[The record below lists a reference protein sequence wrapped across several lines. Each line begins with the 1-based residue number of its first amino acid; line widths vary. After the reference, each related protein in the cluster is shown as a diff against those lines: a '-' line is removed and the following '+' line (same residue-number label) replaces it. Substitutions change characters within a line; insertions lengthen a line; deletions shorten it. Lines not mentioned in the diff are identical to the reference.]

1 MKWALASVVFLL
13 AQSHFTYAQDVKV
26 REEAVRLM
34 ERANLVST
42 PVERP
47 SSERVDRFR
56 VFSDS
61 GVQEGSFS
69 RVVIQGVGRR
79 EEWAF
84 GNYHLL
90 NVWTLKQVAVVGASN
105 MIPAELIRVTRITP
119 MNLVHFDGEDV
130 IHTIVER
137 DMSGHRAKCI
147 EFDTIKGQQTQ
158 NNELCVDARSGVLL
172 EEKLGAELIENDEF
186 FPFAGALM
194 PGKISY
200 SLAGANRIEIAQSI
214 NALNSSEANV
224 LAAPAGAELHTI
236 CGTFRRPFGISMP
249 QPKAGNGGTDSD
261 IMVRASVG
269 VDGKVYET
277 TVQSSERPDLNEEAL
292 ALAKQW
298 RFTPALC
305 DGSPLQKVVEFSL
318 HFQGR

>member
-1 MKWALASVVFLL
+1 MKLALASVVFLL
-13 AQSHFTYAQDVKV
+13 AQSHLTSAQDVKV

-130 IHTIVER
+130 IHSIVER
-137 DMSGHRAKCI
+137 EMSGHRAKCI

-172 EEKLGAELIENDEF
+172 EEKLGAELIENDDF

-200 SLAGANRIEIAQSI
+200 SFAGANKIEITQSI
-214 NALNSSEANV
+214 NALSSSEANV

-261 IMVRASVG
+261 VMVRASVG
-269 VDGKVYET
+269 VDGRVYET

-305 DGSPLQKVVEFSL
+305 DGNPLQKVVEFTL

>member
-13 AQSHFTYAQDVKV
+13 AYTCIGAAQDIKV
-26 REEAVRLM
+26 REEAVRLL

-42 PVERP
+42 PAQRP
-47 SSERVDRFR
+47 SSERVDEFR
-56 VFSDS
+56 VFSDAD
-61 GVQEGSFS
+61 VQEGSFS

-90 NVWTLKQVAVVGASN
+90 NVWTHKQVAVVGASN

-119 MNLVHFDGEDV
+119 MNLVRFDGEDV
-130 IHTIVER
+130 IHNIIER
-137 DMSGHRAKCI
+137 DMSGHRAQCI

-158 NNELCVDARSGVLL
+158 NNELCVDAKTGVLL
-172 EEKLGAELIENDEF
+172 EEKLGPELIENDDF
-186 FPFAGALM
+186 FLFAGALM

-200 SLAGANRIEIAQSI
+200 CSAGMSKIEIRQSI
-214 NALNSSEANV
+214 SVLNNSEANV

-236 CGTFRRPFGISMP
+236 CSSFRRPFGIFMP
-249 QPKAGNGGTDSD
+249 QPKAGNGGTDLD
-261 IMVRASVG
+261 VMVRATVG
-269 VDGKVYET
+269 TDGKVYET
-277 TVQSSERPDLNEEAL
+277 TIQNSERSDLNEEAL

-298 RFTPALC
+298 KFTPALC
-305 DGSPLQKVVEFSL
+305 DGNALQKVVEFTL
-318 HFQGR
+318 RFQGR